1 MIGNKYG
8 SLEEKIYRSI
18 SQGGNMDILVTG
30 GAGFIG
36 RWVAKKLLEEE
47 HNVCVL
53 DDLSNGRAGNIEE
66 FKGNPNFEFVL
77 GDVRNKEVLKD
88 TFKKEVDI
96 CIHAAAAINVQES
109 IDNPKK
115 YYDVNVNGTFN
126 ILEAARNRNVKVVL
140 IGTCM
145 VYDLTASKAISEEHP
160 LNPKSPYA
168 GSKLAAEN
176 LALSYYHAYGLP
188 VVITRPFNTY
198 GPYQKSDMEG
208 GVVSIFIRSL
218 LEGEPLN
225 VFGDGT
231 QTRDLLYVED
241 CAEFIVKAAFNENAV
256 GEVINGGYGH
266 DIAIKDLALLI
277 CKDLERIKH
286 VKHHHPQSEI
296 PKLLC
301 DYTKAK
307 ELLGWE
313 PKTSLEEGIE
323 KTKARIK
330 RNRGTINV

>member
-1 MIGNKYG
+1 MNV
-8 SLEEKIYRSI
+8 
-18 SQGGNMDILVTG
+18 LVTG

-36 RWVAKKLLEEE
+36 RWVVEKLLDEEYK
-47 HNVCVL
+47 VCVQ
-53 DDLSNGRAGNIEE
+53 DDLSNGRMGNIEE

-88 TFKKEVDI
+88 TFKKDIDI

-109 IDNPKK
+109 IENPQS

-126 ILEAARNRNVKVVL
+126 ILEEARKRNVKVVL

-145 VYDLTASKAISEEHP
+145 VYDLSSSEAINEKHS
-160 LNPKSPYA
+160 LNSKSPYA

-176 LALSYYHAYGLP
+176 LALSYFHAYGLP

-208 GVVSIFIRSL
+208 GVVSIFIRAF
-218 LEGEPLN
+218 LEGKTLN
-225 VFGDGT
+225 IFGDGT
-231 QTRDLLYVED
+231 QTRDLLFVED
-241 CAEFIVKAAFNENAV
+241 CADFIVKAAFSDRAV
-256 GEVINGGYGH
+256 GEIINAGYRQ

-277 CKDLERIKH
+277 CNEPKRIRH
-286 VKHHHPQSEI
+286 VEHHHPQSEI

-301 DYTKAK
+301 DHTKARK
-307 ELLGWE
+307 LLGWM
-313 PKTSLEEGIE
+313 PKTSLEDGIE
-323 KTKARIK
+323 KTKEWIRSSEL
-330 RNRGTINV
+330 

>member
-1 MIGNKYG
+1 M
-8 SLEEKIYRSI
+8 E
-18 SQGGNMDILVTG
+18 ILVTG

-36 RWVAKKLLEEE
+36 RWVVKKLLDDGYE
-47 HNVCVL
+47 VCVL
-53 DDLSNGRAGNIEE
+53 DNLSNGRMENIDELKNNPK
-66 FKGNPNFEFVL
+66 FKFIL
-77 GDVRNKEVLKD
+77 GDIKDKEVLKSV
-88 TFKKEVDI
+88 FENVDI

-109 IDNPKK
+109 IEKPQK
-115 YYDVNVNGTFN
+115 YYDMNVNGTFN

-145 VYDLTASKAISEEHP
+145 VYDLTASKAISEEHL

-176 LALSYYHAYGLP
+176 LALSYFHAYGLP

-208 GVVSIFIRSL
+208 GVVSIFVKSL
-218 LEGEPLN
+218 LEGELLK

-241 CAEFIVKAAFNENAV
+241 CAEFIVNASFNEKAV
-256 GEVINGGYGH
+256 GVVINGGYGQ

-277 CKDLERIKH
+277 CKDAERIKH

-307 ELLGWE
+307 ELFGWG

-323 KTKARIK
+323 KTKF
-330 RNRGTINV
+330 

>member
-1 MIGNKYG
+1 M
-8 SLEEKIYRSI
+8 
-18 SQGGNMDILVTG
+18 ILVTG

-36 RWVAKKLLEEE
+36 RWIVKRLLDERKD
-47 HNVCVL
+47 VCVL
-53 DDLSNGRAGNIEE
+53 DDLSNGRAENIEE
-66 FKGNPNFEFVL
+66 FRDNPKFEFIL
-77 GDVRNKEVLKD
+77 GDVRNKEMLWNLFKD
-88 TFKKEVDI
+88 VDI

-109 IDNPKK
+109 IEKPQR

-126 ILEAARNRNVKVVL
+126 ILEEARKKDVKLVL

-145 VYDLTASKAISEEHP
+145 VYDLSSSEAINEEHS

-176 LALSYYHAYGLP
+176 LALSYFHAYGLP
-188 VVITRPFNTY
+188 VVVTRPFNTY
-198 GPYQKSDMEG
+198 GPYQKSNMEG
-208 GVVSIFIRSL
+208 GVVSIFIRAL
-218 LEGEPLN
+218 LEEKALN

-241 CAEFIVKAAFNENAV
+241 CAEFIVKASINKKAIGETINAGC
-256 GEVINGGYGH
+256 GE

-277 CKDLERIKH
+277 CKDVERIRY

-301 DYTKAK
+301 NYRKANK
-307 ELLGWE
+307 LLGWE

-323 KTKARIK
+323 KTKEWIK
-330 RNRGTINV
+330 SAEL

>member
-1 MIGNKYG
+1 MKT
-8 SLEEKIYRSI
+8 
-18 SQGGNMDILVTG
+18 LVTG

-36 RWVAKKLLEEE
+36 RWVVKKLLNEGYE
-47 HNVCVL
+47 VCVL
-53 DDLSNGRAGNIEE
+53 DDLSNGRVENLEE
-66 FKGNPNFEFVL
+66 LKEDQNFKFVL
-77 GDVRNKEVLKD
+77 GDIRDKEVLHSVFKD
-88 TFKKEVDI
+88 IDI

-109 IDNPKK
+109 IDDPQR

-126 ILEAARNRNVKVVL
+126 ILEEARKGDAKMVL

-145 VYDLTASKAISEEHP
+145 VYDLTSSKAISEEHP
-160 LNPKSPYA
+160 SNPKSPYA

-176 LALSYYHAYGLP
+176 LALSYFHAYGLP

-208 GVVSIFIRSL
+208 GVVSIFVRAL

-225 VFGDGT
+225 VFGDGM

-241 CAEFIVKAAFNENAV
+241 CAEFIVKAAFTEKAV
-256 GEVINGGYGH
+256 GEVINGGSGM

-277 CKDLERIKH
+277 CKDAERFVH

-307 ELLGWE
+307 ELFGGWT

-323 KTKARIK
+323 KTKAWIRSAEQ
-330 RNRGTINV
+330 

>member
-1 MIGNKYG
+1 M
-8 SLEEKIYRSI
+8 
-18 SQGGNMDILVTG
+18 ILVTG

-36 RWVAKKLLEEE
+36 RWVVKRLLDERQD
-47 HNVCVL
+47 VCVL
-53 DDLSNGRAGNIEE
+53 DDFSNGRVENIEE

-88 TFKKEVDI
+88 TFKRDIDI

-109 IDNPKK
+109 IENPQR

-126 ILEAARNRNVKVVL
+126 ILEEARKRDVKVVL

-145 VYDLTASKAISEEHP
+145 VYDLTSSKAISEEHP

-176 LALSYYHAYGLP
+176 LALSYFHAYGLP

-208 GVVSIFIRSL
+208 GVVSIFIRAL
-218 LEGEPLN
+218 LEGKTLN
-225 VFGDGT
+225 VFGDGM

-241 CAEFIVKAAFNENAV
+241 CAEFIVKASFNENAV
-256 GEVINGGYGH
+256 GKVINGGYGH
-266 DIAIKDLALLI
+266 DIAIKDLALQI
-277 CKDLERIKH
+277 CKDPERIKH
-286 VKHHHPQSEI
+286 IKHHHPQSEI

-301 DYTKAK
+301 DYTKANK
-307 ELLGWE
+307 LLGWT
-313 PKTSLEEGIE
+313 PKTSLEEGVE
-323 KTKARIK
+323 KTKGWIRSAEL
-330 RNRGTINV
+330 

>member
-1 MIGNKYG
+1 MK
-8 SLEEKIYRSI
+8 
-18 SQGGNMDILVTG
+18 ILVTG

-36 RWVAKKLLEEE
+36 RWIVKKLLDEE
-47 HNVCVL
+47 HEVCVL
-53 DDLSNGRAGNIEE
+53 DDLSNGRKENIEE
-66 FKGNPNFEFVL
+66 FKDSKKFRFIQ
-77 GDVRNKEVLKD
+77 GDIRDKNLLEEVFKD
-88 TFKKEVDI
+88 IDI

-109 IDNPKK
+109 IDDPQRH
-115 YYDVNVNGTFN
+115 YDVNVNGTFN
-126 ILEAARNRNVKVVL
+126 ILEAARKNDVKVVL

-145 VYDLTASKAISEEHP
+145 VYDLTASKAINEEHS

-176 LALSYYHAYGLP
+176 LALSYFHAYGLP

-198 GPYQKSDMEG
+198 GPYQKSNMEG
-208 GVVSIFIRSL
+208 GVVSIFIKSF

-241 CAEFIVKAAFNENAV
+241 CAEFIVKAAFNEKAV
-256 GEVINGGYGH
+256 GEIINAGSGT

-277 CKDLERIKH
+277 CKDGERIRY
-286 VKHHHPQSEI
+286 VEHHHPQSEI

-307 ELLGWE
+307 RLLGWK

-323 KTKARIK
+323 KTKEGIRSAEL
-330 RNRGTINV
+330 

>member
-1 MIGNKYG
+1 MK
-8 SLEEKIYRSI
+8 
-18 SQGGNMDILVTG
+18 ILVTG

-36 RWVAKKLLEEE
+36 RWVVKKLLDEGYK
-47 HNVCVL
+47 VCVF
-53 DDLSNGRAGNIEE
+53 DDLTNGRPENIAE
-66 FKGNPNFEFVL
+66 FKDNPDFEFVL
-77 GDVRNKEVLKD
+77 GDIRDKEVLMKIFKD
-88 TFKKEVDI
+88 IDI

-109 IDNPKK
+109 IDNPQRH
-115 YYDVNVNGTFN
+115 YDVNLNGTFN
-126 ILEAARNRNVKVVL
+126 ILEAARKGDVKMVL

-145 VYDLTASKAISEEHP
+145 VYDLTASKAINEEHL

-176 LALSYYHAYGLP
+176 LALSYFHAYGLP

-208 GVVSIFIRSL
+208 GVVSIFIRAL
-218 LEGEPLN
+218 LEGKTLN

-241 CAEFIVKAAFNENAV
+241 CAEFIVKASFNGNAV
-256 GEVINGGYGH
+256 GEVINAGYGQ
-266 DIAIKDLALLI
+266 DIAIKDLAVLV
-277 CKDLERIKH
+277 CKNSERIRY

-307 ELLGWE
+307 KFLGWT
-313 PKTSLEEGIE
+313 PKTSLEEGVE
-323 KTKARIK
+323 KTKGWIRSAEL
-330 RNRGTINV
+330 

>member
-1 MIGNKYG
+1 MN
-8 SLEEKIYRSI
+8 
-18 SQGGNMDILVTG
+18 ILVTG

-36 RWVAKKLLEEE
+36 RWVVKKLLDDGHE
-47 HNVCVL
+47 VCVL
-53 DDLSNGRAGNIEE
+53 DDFSNGRMENMEE
-66 FKGNPNFEFVL
+66 IKKDPNFEFVL
-77 GDVRNKEVLKD
+77 GDIRDKEVLMSVFND
-88 TFKKEVDI
+88 IDI

-109 IDNPKK
+109 IENPQR

-145 VYDLTASKAISEEHP
+145 VYDLTASKDISEEHP

-168 GSKLAAEN
+168 GSKLAAET
-176 LALSYYHAYGLP
+176 LALSYFHAYRLP

-208 GVVSIFIRSL
+208 GVVSIFIRAL
-218 LEGEPLN
+218 MQEKTLN

-241 CAEFIVKAAFNENAV
+241 CAEFIVKASFNEKAV
-256 GEVINGGYGH
+256 GEVINAGYGQ

-277 CKDLERIKH
+277 CNDPERFVH

-307 ELLGWE
+307 ELLGWK

-323 KTKARIK
+323 KTKAWIK
-330 RNRGTINV
+330 TNRGTINV

>member
-1 MIGNKYG
+1 MN
-8 SLEEKIYRSI
+8 
-18 SQGGNMDILVTG
+18 ILVTG

-36 RWVAKKLLEEE
+36 RWIVKKLLDDGYE
-47 HNVCVL
+47 VCVL
-53 DDLSNGRAGNIEE
+53 DDLSNGRTENIEE
-66 FKGNPNFEFVL
+66 FKDTPKFRFIQ
-77 GDVRNKEVLKD
+77 GDIRDQEVLQSVFKD
-88 TFKKEVDI
+88 IDI
-96 CIHAAAAINVQES
+96 CIHAAAAINVQDS
-109 IDNPKK
+109 IDNPHR

-126 ILEAARNRNVKVVL
+126 ILEEARKRDVKVVL

-145 VYDLTASKAISEEHP
+145 VYDLTASKAISEEHY

-208 GVVSIFIRSL
+208 GVVSIFIRSF
-218 LEGEPLN
+218 LEKKTLN
-225 VFGDGT
+225 IFGDGT

-241 CAEFIVKAAFNENAV
+241 CAEFIVNASFTEKAV
-256 GEVINGGYGH
+256 GEIINAGYGQ

-277 CKDLERIKH
+277 CKNPQRIRY
-286 VKHHHPQSEI
+286 VEHHHPQSEI

-301 DYTKAK
+301 DYTKANK
-307 ELLGWE
+307 LLGWE

-323 KTKARIK
+323 KTKEWIRRTK
-330 RNRGTINV
+330 Q

>member
-1 MIGNKYG
+1 M
-8 SLEEKIYRSI
+8 
-18 SQGGNMDILVTG
+18 ILVTG

-36 RWVAKKLLEEE
+36 RWVVKKILEEGYE
-47 HNVCVL
+47 VCVL
-53 DDLSNGRAGNIEE
+53 DDLSNGRMENIEE
-66 FKGNPNFEFVL
+66 FKDNPDFEFVL

-88 TFKKEVDI
+88 TFKRDVDI

-109 IDNPKK
+109 IENPQR
-115 YYDVNVNGTFN
+115 YYDVNVNGTLN
-126 ILEAARNRNVKVVL
+126 ILEMARKRDVKVIL

-145 VYDLTASKAISEEHP
+145 VYDLSSSEAINEKHS

-176 LALSYYHAYGLP
+176 LALSYFHAYGLP

-198 GPYQKSDMEG
+198 GPYQKSNMEG

-218 LEGEPLN
+218 LEGKTLD

-241 CAEFIVKAAFNENAV
+241 CAEFIVNASFTKKAV
-256 GEVINGGYGH
+256 GEVINAGYGH

-277 CKDLERIKH
+277 CKDVEKIRY

-301 DYTKAK
+301 DHTKARK
-307 ELLGWE
+307 LLDWM
-313 PKTSLEEGIE
+313 PKTSLEDGIE
-323 KTKARIK
+323 KTKEWIK
-330 RNRGTINV
+330 SAEL

>member
-1 MIGNKYG
+1 M
-8 SLEEKIYRSI
+8 KII
-18 SQGGNMDILVTG
+18 VTG

-36 RWVAKKLLEEE
+36 RWVVKKLLDEGYE
-47 HNVCVL
+47 VCVL
-53 DDLSNGRAGNIEE
+53 DDLSNGRAENIEE
-66 FKGNPNFEFVL
+66 FKDNPNFEFIL
-77 GDVRNKEVLKD
+77 GDVRNKGVLGNLFKD
-88 TFKKEVDI
+88 VDI

-109 IDNPKK
+109 IENPQR
-115 YYDVNVNGTFN
+115 YYDVNVDGTFN
-126 ILEAARNRNVKVVL
+126 ILEEARKRDVKVVL

-145 VYDLTASKAISEEHP
+145 VYDLSSAEAINEEHP

-176 LALSYYHAYGLP
+176 LALSYLHAYSLP
-188 VVITRPFNTY
+188 AVITRPFNTY

-208 GVVSIFIRSL
+208 GVVSIYIRAL
-218 LEGEPLN
+218 LEEKTLN

-241 CAEFIVKAAFNENAV
+241 CAEFIVKAAFSDRAV
-256 GEVINGGYGH
+256 GEIINAGSGN

-277 CKDLERIKH
+277 CKNPKRIKY
-286 VKHHHPQSEI
+286 VEHHHPQSEI

-301 DYTKAK
+301 NYTKAK
-307 ELLGWE
+307 KLLRWA

-323 KTKARIK
+323 KTKEWIRSAEL
-330 RNRGTINV
+330 

>member
-1 MIGNKYG
+1 MK
-8 SLEEKIYRSI
+8 
-18 SQGGNMDILVTG
+18 ILVTG

-36 RWVAKKLLEEE
+36 RWIVKKLLDEGYK
-47 HNVCVL
+47 VCVL
-53 DDLSNGRAGNIEE
+53 DDLSNGRRENIAE
-66 FKGNPNFEFVL
+66 FKDNPDFEFVS
-77 GDVRNKEVLKD
+77 GDIQDKNLLEAVFKD
-88 TFKKEVDI
+88 IDL

-109 IDNPKK
+109 IDDPQR

-126 ILEAARNRNVKVVL
+126 ILEAARNRNKKNNVKVVL

-145 VYDLTASKAISEEHP
+145 VYDLTSSKAINEEHP

-208 GVVSIFIRSL
+208 GVVSIFIKSL
-218 LEGEPLN
+218 LEGEQLN

-241 CAEFIVKAAFNENAV
+241 CAEFIVNAAFNEKAV
-256 GEVINGGYGH
+256 GEVINGGYGQ
-266 DIAIKDLALLI
+266 DLAIKDLALLI
-277 CKDLERIKH
+277 CKDAERFVH

-307 ELLGWE
+307 KFLGGWV

-323 KTKARIK
+323 KTKAWIRQ
-330 RNRGTINV
+330 TEQ

>member
-1 MIGNKYG
+1 M
-8 SLEEKIYRSI
+8 KII
-18 SQGGNMDILVTG
+18 VTG

-36 RWVAKKLLEEE
+36 RWVVKKLLDEGYI
-47 HNVCVL
+47 VCVL
-53 DDLSNGRAGNIEE
+53 DDLSNGRMENIKEL
-66 FKGNPNFEFVL
+66 KSNPGFRFVL
-77 GDVRNKEVLKD
+77 GDIRDKNLLGDMFKD
-88 TFKKEVDI
+88 IDI

-109 IDNPKK
+109 IENPQR

-126 ILEAARNRNVKVVL
+126 ILEEARKRDVKVVL

-145 VYDLTASKAISEEHP
+145 VYDLTSSEAINEEHL

-168 GSKLAAEN
+168 GSKLATEN
-176 LALSYYHAYGLP
+176 LALSYFHAYGLP

-198 GPYQKSDMEG
+198 GPYQKSNMEG

-218 LEGEPLN
+218 LEEKTLN

-241 CAEFIVKAAFNENAV
+241 CAEFIVKTTFSDKAV
-256 GEVINGGYGH
+256 GEIINAGSGK

-277 CKDLERIKH
+277 CKDAERIKH
-286 VKHHHPQSEI
+286 VEHHHPQSEI

-307 ELLGWE
+307 KLLGWE
-313 PKTSLEEGIE
+313 PKASLEEGIE
-323 KTKARIK
+323 KTKKWIK
-330 RNRGTINV
+330 SAEL

>member
-1 MIGNKYG
+1 M
-8 SLEEKIYRSI
+8 
-18 SQGGNMDILVTG
+18 ILVTG

-36 RWVAKKLLEEE
+36 RGIVKKLLDEGHE
-47 HNVCVL
+47 VCVF
-53 DDLSNGRAGNIEE
+53 DDLSNGRTKNIEE
-66 FKGNPNFEFVL
+66 FKNNPKFEFVL
-77 GDVRNKEVLKD
+77 GDIRDKEVLQSVFKD
-88 TFKKEVDI
+88 VDI

-109 IDNPKK
+109 IENPQR
-115 YYDVNVNGTFN
+115 YYDVNVKGTFN
-126 ILEAARNRNVKVVL
+126 ILEEARKRNVKVVL

-145 VYDLTASKAISEEHP
+145 VYDLTLSKAINEEHP

-176 LALSYYHAYGLP
+176 LALSYFRAYGLP

-208 GVVSIFIRSL
+208 GVVSIFIKSL
-218 LEGEPLN
+218 FERKTLN
-225 VFGDGT
+225 VFGDGM

-241 CAEFIVKAAFNENAV
+241 CADFLVKAAFSEKAV
-256 GEVINGGYGH
+256 GEIINAGYGQ

-277 CKDLERIKH
+277 CKDPDRIKY
-286 VKHHHPQSEI
+286 VEHHHPQSEI

-307 ELLGWE
+307 KLLGWE

-323 KTKARIK
+323 KTKKWIK
-330 RNRGTINV
+330 SAEL

>member
-1 MIGNKYG
+1 MKT
-8 SLEEKIYRSI
+8 
-18 SQGGNMDILVTG
+18 LVTG

-36 RWVAKKLLEEE
+36 RGVVKRLLDEG
-47 HNVCVL
+47 HKVCVL
-53 DDLSNGRAGNIEE
+53 DDLSNGKKENIKE
-66 FKGNPNFEFVL
+66 FEDNPDFNFLL
-77 GDVRNKEVLKD
+77 GDIRIRDKLVAVFKD
-88 TFKKEVDI
+88 VDI

-109 IDNPKK
+109 IENPQR
-115 YYDVNVNGTFN
+115 YYDVNLNGTFN
-126 ILEAARNRNVKVVL
+126 ILEEARKRDVKVVL

-145 VYDLTASKAISEEHP
+145 VYDLTFSKAINEEHP

-176 LALSYYHAYGLP
+176 LALSYFHAYGLP
-188 VVITRPFNTY
+188 VLVTRPFNTY

-208 GVVSIFIRSL
+208 GVVSIFIRNF
-218 LEGEPLN
+218 LEGKTLN

-241 CAEFIVKAAFNENAV
+241 CADFIIKAAFSDKAV
-256 GEVINGGYGH
+256 GKVINAGSGR

-277 CKDLERIKH
+277 CKNPKRIRY
-286 VKHHHPQSEI
+286 VEHHHPQSEI

-301 DYTKAK
+301 DYTKAR

-323 KTKARIK
+323 KTKEWIRSAEL
-330 RNRGTINV
+330 

>member
-1 MIGNKYG
+1 M
-8 SLEEKIYRSI
+8 
-18 SQGGNMDILVTG
+18 ILVTG

-36 RWVAKKLLEEE
+36 RWVVKRLLDEGHE
-47 HNVCVL
+47 VCVL
-53 DDLSNGRAGNIEE
+53 DDLSNGRMESIEE
-66 FKGNPNFEFVL
+66 FKGNL
-77 GDVRNKEVLKD
+77 GFKFIFGDIRNKNLLKEAC
-88 TFKKEVDI
+88 KEVDI

-109 IDNPKK
+109 IENPQR

-126 ILEAARNRNVKVVL
+126 ILEAARKRDVKVVL

-145 VYDLTASKAISEEHP
+145 VYDLTSSKAINEEHP
-160 LNPKSPYA
+160 LNSKSPYA

-176 LALSYYHAYGLP
+176 LALSYFHAYGLP

-208 GVVSIFIRSL
+208 GVVSIFIKWL
-218 LEGEPLN
+218 LEEKNLD

-231 QTRDLLYVED
+231 QTRDFLYVED
-241 CAEFIVKAAFNENAV
+241 CAEFIVKASFNEKAIGEIINA
-256 GEVINGGYGH
+256 GSGK

-277 CKDLERIKH
+277 CKDAERIRY

-301 DYTKAK
+301 DYKKAK

-313 PKTSLEEGIE
+313 PKISLEEGIE
-323 KTKARIK
+323 KTKEYIRSAE
-330 RNRGTINV
+330 V

>member
-1 MIGNKYG
+1 MKT
-8 SLEEKIYRSI
+8 
-18 SQGGNMDILVTG
+18 LVTG

-36 RWVAKKLLEEE
+36 RGVVKRLLDEG
-47 HNVCVL
+47 HKVCVL
-53 DDLSNGRAGNIEE
+53 DDLSNGKKENIKE
-66 FKGNPNFEFVL
+66 FEDNPDFNFLL
-77 GDVRNKEVLKD
+77 GDIRIRDKLVAVFKD
-88 TFKKEVDI
+88 VDI

-109 IDNPKK
+109 IENPQR
-115 YYDVNVNGTFN
+115 YYDVNLNGTFN
-126 ILEAARNRNVKVVL
+126 ILEEARRRDVKVVL

-145 VYDLTASKAISEEHP
+145 VYDLTFSKAINEEHP

-176 LALSYYHAYGLP
+176 LALSYFHAYGLP
-188 VVITRPFNTY
+188 VLVTRPFNTY

-208 GVVSIFIRSL
+208 GVVSIFIRNF
-218 LEGEPLN
+218 LEGKTLN

-241 CAEFIVKAAFNENAV
+241 CADFIIKAAFSDKAV
-256 GEVINGGYGH
+256 GKVINAGSGR
-266 DIAIKDLALLI
+266 DIAIKDLAFLI
-277 CKDLERIKH
+277 CKNPKRIRY
-286 VKHHHPQSEI
+286 VEHHHPQSEI

-323 KTKARIK
+323 KTKEWIRSAEL
-330 RNRGTINV
+330 

>member
-1 MIGNKYG
+1 MTKTKNRTDLHSRWCGDDKDNPGCRMK
-8 SLEEKIYRSI
+8 
-18 SQGGNMDILVTG
+18 ILVTG

-36 RWVAKKLLEEE
+36 RWVVKKLLDVG
-47 HNVCVL
+47 HKVCVL
-53 DDLSNGRAGNIEE
+53 DDLSNGRMENIKE
-66 FKGNPNFEFVL
+66 FEDNPNFKFTL
-77 GDVRNKEVLKD
+77 GDIRDNNLLGEVFTD
-88 TFKKEVDI
+88 IDI

-109 IDNPKK
+109 IDNPQRH
-115 YYDVNVNGTFN
+115 YDVNVNGTFN
-126 ILEAARNRNVKVVL
+126 ILEAARKKIVKVVL

-145 VYDLTASKAISEEHP
+145 VYDLSSSKAISEEHL

-176 LALSYYHAYGLP
+176 LALSYFHAYGLP

-208 GVVSIFIRSL
+208 GVVSIFIKSF
-218 LEGEPLN
+218 LEGEPLKI
-225 VFGDGT
+225 FGDGT
-231 QTRDLLYVED
+231 QTRDLLFVED
-241 CAEFIVKAAFNENAV
+241 CAEFIVKAAFTEKAV
-256 GEVINGGYGH
+256 GEVINGGYGQ

-277 CKDLERIKH
+277 CKDVERIRH

-313 PKTSLEEGIE
+313 PKTALEEGIE
-323 KTKARIK
+323 RTKAWITEAK
-330 RNRGTINV
+330 S